1 MALEDKLHQPYR
13 AHLIPGL
20 AEVFAAAKAVGAYNA
35 IISGAGSTVM
45 AYAAPEADG
54 KAIAEAMVAE
64 FAKQGEKASYHL
76 LTLDTEGVKAI

>member
-1 MALEDKLHQPYR
+1 
-13 AHLIPGL
+13 
-20 AEVFAAAKAVGAYNA
+20 
-35 IISGAGSTVM
+35 M